1 MRISFFFLLSS
12 WYKQHT
18 RAGDMYRHIMCDDVR
33 AWANN
38 VLWEVI
44 ETFPQSL
51 SVEERKI
58 KHRKCIV
65 IRRWRRRHKT
75 LAIHNKM
82 MIHLIWH
89 HQNCHRQI
97 LSLRLLLMSNGG
109 IDNHALPSPPLRHT
123 HTHTRA
129 RRRWHRFPC
138 ETIFNNR
145 GMFIFKDNYFNYA
158 LCSMCSVINV
168 DHVSVNLIF

>member
-1 MRISFFFLLSS
+1 MRISFFFSSFALLQTTYTSRGHVQTYHV
-12 WYKQHT
+12 WW
-18 RAGDMYRHIMCDDVR
+18 C
-33 AWANN
+33 
-38 VLWEVI
+38 
-44 ETFPQSL
+44 QSL
-51 SVEERKI
+51 SEQRSLGSYWDVPSKFIGREERKI

-75 LAIHNKM
+75 LAIHDKM
-82 MIHLIWH
+82 MLHLIWH

-97 LSLRLLLMSNGG
+97 LSLRLMLMSNGG
-109 IDNHALPSPPLRHT
+109 IDNHALPRHAT
-123 HTHTRA
+123 HIHTLEH

-158 LCSMCSVINV
+158 LCSMCSIINV